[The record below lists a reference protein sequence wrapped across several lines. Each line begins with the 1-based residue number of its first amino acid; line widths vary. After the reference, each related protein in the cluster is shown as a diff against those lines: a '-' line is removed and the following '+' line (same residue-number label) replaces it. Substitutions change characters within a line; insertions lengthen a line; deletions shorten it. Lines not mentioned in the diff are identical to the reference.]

1 MIKSILATKAA
12 QTLQAVAKKLDPASQ
27 GRTRLEAS
35 MLAYTGINLEGLP
48 TTTLTFDVKPYHAS
62 EVQVLTENKRLI
74 VEVKPY
80 HADAVLSDPSL
91 AFDLELD
98 EDEVEVLLQRY
109 GHYRY
114 STMTLAQFVDIRDHI
129 ILKNTPNFNGNGNEI
144 KSPISHFLTSLV
156 KALIER
162 RDLHGEKL
170 TAAMIVES
178 MHLDRYAKIAHDDK
192 TPESSRERM
201 MAYLVSSPGYNE
213 EDYISGSLS
222 PKIYEHHGFL
232 LMEIMSK
239 ISALV
244 HPRNCPEK
252 ILNRT
257 DIPPR
262 EQFIYKMGNYKNVVA
277 TIKDDTL
284 HVNIVHQRKFKTAV
298 QIQSAE

>member
-1 MIKSILATKAA
+1 
-12 QTLQAVAKKLDPASQ
+12 
-27 GRTRLEAS
+27 
-35 MLAYTGINLEGLP
+35 MLAYTSISSDGFP

-80 HADAVLSDPSL
+80 HTDAVLSGPNL
-91 AFDLELD
+91 ALDLELD

-114 STMTLAQFVDIRDHI
+114 STLTLAQFVDIRDHV

-144 KSPISHFLTSLV
+144 RSPASHFLTSLV

-162 RDLHGEKL
+162 RDLHGESL
-170 TAAMIVES
+170 TAAMIFES
-178 MHLDRYAKIAHDDK
+178 MYLDQYAKIAHDDR

-222 PKIYEHHGFL
+222 PKIYEYHGFL
-232 LMEIMSK
+232 VMDIMSK
-239 ISALV
+239 MSALI

-257 DIPPR
+257 DMPPR
-262 EQFIYKMGNYKNVVA
+262 EQFIYDMGNYRNVVA
-277 TIKDDTL
+277 TIKDDTV
-284 HVNIVHQRKFKTAV
+284 HVNIVHHRKFKTAL
-298 QIQSAE
+298 QLQSAE